1 MSIRHNTLYNILGQ
15 IAPLGISL
23 VTVPLYLRYI
33 GDARYGVLA
42 IIWLFTGYFGVFEMG
57 LSRATAYY
65 LARQHDDTPDVRSTT
80 FWTALWLNLLFGFFG
95 AVVIYLLAKPIFTN
109 FFHISMTM
117 RESILASLPWIAAA
131 LPISTLG
138 GVLVGSLEARERFFY
153 INTIGV
159 VNTAVTQIFP
169 LLIAVFISPELFWL
183 IPTVILAR
191 AFGLL
196 LQFFGVWHYL
206 PIVPAKLFSKSQARS
221 LFSYG
226 GWISV
231 SNIVSPLLVTFDRIL
246 IGAML
251 SMQAVTYYTVP
262 YNLVSKITFVPGA
275 LANSM
280 FPVFSRS
287 KDNEAKALAENAL
300 TLLLAVMTSVTIIG
314 VLLLPLFLTHWISP
328 EFSIKGSLVGM
339 ILLSGLWFNGLAFI
353 PYGLLQAQGRPDI
366 TAKLHLIELPIF
378 LLFLWGGIILL
389 GLPGAALAWTFR
401 TIIDSLL
408 LFYFSEIKIKLG
420 YFLPSLFMIII
431 SFFVAPRHVF
441 TIQSLFALILVLIS
455 LAWSL
460 ILSQD
465 IRRYLYLFINF
476 IFNKFLAA

>member
-1 MSIRHNTLYNILGQ
+1 MSIRRNTLYNILGQ

-117 RESILASLPWIAAA
+117 RESILVSLPWIAAA

-159 VNTAVTQIFP
+159 VNTAVTQVFP

-460 ILSQD
+460 ILSRD